1 MNFFL
6 VLITAVVLIALVML
20 SFILTSFFSR
30 HKKSNINSCSIAK
43 EEEINC
49 GCDNVENCYNKQV

>member
-6 VLITAVVLIALVML
+6 VLITAVVLIALAML
-20 SFILTSFFSR
+20 SFGLTSFFSR
-30 HKKSNINSCSIAK
+30 QKKRKITACSIAK